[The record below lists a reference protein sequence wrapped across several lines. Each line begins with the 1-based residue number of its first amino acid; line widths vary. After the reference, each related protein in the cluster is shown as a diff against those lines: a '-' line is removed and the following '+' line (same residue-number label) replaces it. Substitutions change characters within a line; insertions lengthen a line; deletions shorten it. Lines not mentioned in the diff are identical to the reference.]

1 MEIYDVEQRVQ
12 IINFYFQYQSSIQE
26 MFPALLD
33 FMLSTIVLFLYAEST
48 IRRLV
53 AKFESTGSIFIS
65 QHPYVTETQGLLKTS
80 VLCMTVY
87 GKTRSSP

>member
-33 FMLSTIVLFLYAEST
+33 FMLSTIVLFFTCRVDYST
-48 IRRLV
+48 VGSQIRVNRFHIYQPTPV
-53 AKFESTGSIFIS
+53 R
-65 QHPYVTETQGLLKTS
+65 H
-80 VLCMTVY
+80 
-87 GKTRSSP
+87 